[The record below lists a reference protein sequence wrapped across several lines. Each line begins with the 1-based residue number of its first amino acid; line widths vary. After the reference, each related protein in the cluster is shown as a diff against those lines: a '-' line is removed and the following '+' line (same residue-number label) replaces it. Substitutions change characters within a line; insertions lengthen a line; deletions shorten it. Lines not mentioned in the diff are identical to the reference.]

1 MNPFRKIAGGFSA
14 MARVFGNELRTI
26 IHDPGVLLF
35 FVALPLVYPII
46 FLYTT
51 RSWYARFP

>member
-46 FLYTT
+46 
-51 RSWYARFP
+51 